1 MLFYWNYVTLLEDN
15 FKMKKLIYL
24 ALIAPLFIACQAES
38 NQEQNLEQLDKTSA
52 REVVLTTK
60 TVGDSV
66 LHITN
71 QKIWSNNQL
80 IGEKIDTL
88 ITAKQANDT
97 IKTPIYVTIQ

>member
-1 MLFYWNYVTLLEDN
+1 
-15 FKMKKLIYL
+15 MKKLLYL
-24 ALIAPLFIACQAES
+24 AFIAPLFIACQAES
-38 NQEQNLEQLDKTSA
+38 NQEQNLEQLDKSSA

-71 QKIWSNNQL
+71 QKVWSNNQL